1 MLECRHFRA
10 HWSRFRFKELEA
22 AESLRLKRHLESCSR
37 CQKYNQQ
44 MQAVVDC
51 LKGMGQSASNELE
64 SARMERLLEK
74 AYQRYQ
80 TAARGRQTMAA
91 TLLAGF
97 IGGALFWAALDE
109 GKQEPAY
116 PVISHTQT
124 ISLPIAGVKNIS
136 LAIDSDR
143 VLQAV
148 TFTIELPEGVELD
161 GYPGQRQLSWQGP
174 LHAGL
179 NRLTLPLLTNH
190 QAREGFLKA
199 RIEYAG
205 GDRELVLPLRPTEGS
220 AALRATQRILSEA
233 IIRAETRRYLS

>member
-1 MLECRHFRA
+1 MQECRHFRA
-10 HWSRFRFKELEA
+10 HWSRFWFKELEE
-22 AESLRLKRHLESCSR
+22 AESLRLKRHLESCRR
-37 CQKYNQQ
+37 CQKYSQQ

-51 LKGMGQSASNELE
+51 LKGMGQSASSELE
-64 SARMERLLEK
+64 TARMERLLEK
-74 AYQRYQ
+74 AYLRYR
-80 TAARGRQTMAA
+80 TAARGRRVMAA

-109 GKQEPAY
+109 VRQKPAY
-116 PVISHTQT
+116 PVVSHTQT

-143 VLQAV
+143 IVQAV

-161 GYPGQRQLSWQGP
+161 GYPGQRLLSWQGA

-179 NRLTLPLLTNH
+179 NRLTLPLLTNN
-190 QAREGFLKA
+190 QAHEGILKA

-205 GDRELVLPLRPTEGS
+205 GGRELVLPLRPTEGS
-220 AALRATQRILSEA
+220 AAVHAAQEVLSEA
-233 IIRAETRRYLS
+233 SIQVGTRRSLS

>member
-10 HWSRFRFKELEA
+10 HWSRFRFKELEE
-22 AESLRLKRHLESCSR
+22 AEGLRMRRHLESCRR
-37 CQKYNQQ
+37 CQKYSQQ
-44 MQAVVDC
+44 MQAIVDC
-51 LKGMGQSASNELE
+51 LKGMGKAGQNELE
-64 SARMERLLEK
+64 SVRVERLLEN
-74 AYQRYQ
+74 ACQRHRI
-80 TAARGRQTMAA
+80 AARGRQAMAA

-109 GKQEPAY
+109 VKHEPAY
-116 PVISHTQT
+116 PIISHTQT

-143 VLQAV
+143 VLQEV

-190 QAREGFLKA
+190 QAHEGVLKA

-205 GDRELVLPLRPTEGS
+205 GGRELVLPLRPSEGS
-220 AALRATQRILSEA
+220 AGLRATQEILSEDNIQA
-233 IIRAETRRYLS
+233 GTWRYLS

>member
-1 MLECRHFRA
+1 
-10 HWSRFRFKELEA
+10 
-22 AESLRLKRHLESCSR
+22 
-37 CQKYNQQ
+37 
-44 MQAVVDC
+44 
-51 LKGMGQSASNELE
+51 
-64 SARMERLLEK
+64 
-74 AYQRYQ
+74 
-80 TAARGRQTMAA
+80 MAA

-109 GKQEPAY
+109 VKQEPAY
-116 PVISHTQT
+116 PIISHTQT

-143 VLQAV
+143 VLQEV

-161 GYPGQRQLSWQGP
+161 GYPGQRLLSWQGP

-190 QAREGFLKA
+190 QAREGVLKA

-205 GDRELVLPLRPTEGS
+205 GGRELVLPLRPAEGS
-220 AALRATQRILSEA
+220 AALHATQEILSGA
-233 IIRAETRRYLS
+233 PIKTGTRRYLS